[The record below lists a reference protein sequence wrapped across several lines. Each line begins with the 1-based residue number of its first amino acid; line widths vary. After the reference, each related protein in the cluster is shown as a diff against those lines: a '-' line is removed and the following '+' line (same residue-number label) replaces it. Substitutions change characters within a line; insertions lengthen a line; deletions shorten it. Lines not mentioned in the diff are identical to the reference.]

1 MHTDRDNVRDIDIRV
16 RLSPKEY
23 RKLCVIAQT
32 RGLQFAAVVRA
43 LALEQAE
50 TLKHDEQHEVSRVA

>member
-1 MHTDRDNVRDIDIRV
+1 MYENREDVRDIDIRV

-23 RKLCVIAQT
+23 RKLCAATQT
-32 RGLQFAAVVRA
+32 RGLQFAAGVRA

-50 TLKHDEQHEVSRVA
+50 FMAQQHETRRTG